1 MRQKSQNRRTQLTF
15 DEWYAIAEAYYNE
28 HGNLLVP
35 SRYEDAAGHKLGR
48 WIERMRAFYNGNP
61 NIKICVTQANIAQL
75 NKIGMVWRLEYRFPW
90 EEWLT
95 QCRLYHAAH
104 GDLLVPHGYK
114 KGKYALGNWIA
125 EQRKS
130 RDDLADWQIAQ
141 LDALGMVWGIV
152 DRNAWY
158 ANYADALAYY
168 HAHGGICSAD
178 GSIQVPDDVLISDGR
193 PLNLWLL
200 YQKSDYQAVRCQT
213 EEDKKR
219 HALLTDIGMQ
229 WQAAY
234 AGRESYWNAAKAYY
248 AAYGN
253 LDVPVGYKSAGG
265 LDLRAWVDKQW
276 KIYHRP
282 TENNADKR
290 QQLEKIGMT
299 WECAGRWDLD
309 PREKAWHDAYLAV
322 QQYLLTT
329 GSLPTAKDN
338 TEKTFTSACWVR
350 NNKAQLN
357 KGNLSEEKA
366 ALLAEIGIFAQKKRP
381 AWMEV
386 YCEIKDYYEKNL
398 LLPMGENAFVTNGGI
413 DTNNWLIRNKSH
425 YKHDRLN
432 AKKKKLLEEIGICG

>member
-61 NIKICVTQANIAQL
+61 NVKICVTQANIAQL

-90 EEWLT
+90 EEWIT

-104 GDLLVPHGYK
+104 GDLLVPHDYK

-141 LDALGMVWGIV
+141 LDALGMVWNIV

-168 HAHGGICSAD
+168 HAHGAICNANGD
-178 GSIQVPDDVLISDGR
+178 IRVPDDVLIKDGR
-193 PLNLWLL
+193 PLNVWLL

-219 HALLTDIGMQ
+219 HALLDDIGMQ
-229 WQAAY
+229 WQAAK
-234 AGRESYWNAAKAYY
+234 AGRESYLSAARAYY
-248 AAYGN
+248 AAHGN
-253 LDVPVGYKSAGG
+253 LTVPADYRSAGG
-265 LDLRAWVDKQW
+265 LHLRAWVDKQW
-276 KIYHRP
+276 QMYHRP
-282 TENNADKR
+282 TKKNAEKR
-290 QQLEKIGMT
+290 RQLEEIGMT
-299 WECAGRWDLD
+299 WTCADRWHLD
-309 PREKAWHDAYLAV
+309 QREKAWYNAYLAV
-322 QQYLLTT
+322 RQYWQAN
-329 GSLPTAKDN
+329 GRLPAAKN
-338 TEKTFTSACWVR
+338 KTEKEFVSACWVK

-366 ALLAEIGIFAQKKRP
+366 ALLAEIGILPKK
-381 AWMEV
+381 
-386 YCEIKDYYEKNL
+386 
-398 LLPMGENAFVTNGGI
+398 NAPY
-413 DTNNWLIRNKSH
+413 R
-425 YKHDRLN
+425 
-432 AKKKKLLEEIGICG
+432 

>member
-1 MRQKSQNRRTQLTF
+1 MADKKPRVQLTF
-15 DEWYAIAEAYYNE
+15 DEWYAIAEAYYAE

-75 NKIGMVWRLEYRFPW
+75 NKIGMVWRLEYRFLW

-95 QCRLYHAAH
+95 QCRLYHASH

-193 PLNLWLL
+193 PLNVWLL
-200 YQKSDYQAVRCQT
+200 YQKSDYQADRCQT
-213 EEDKKR
+213 EEEKKR

-229 WQAAY
+229 WQAVY